1 MIWAIS
7 ASGNLVKTTS
17 MSLVSNVFNTSTYKP
32 KAKKK
37 GGLERFA
44 DTISAPF
51 EAVSNVLGLPQT
63 VETLAKPF
71 VETYAGVQALR
82 GKETS
87 RWTKEH
93 GLQTPE
99 TAALFDKRA
108 TDENLGALV
117 KQKKAEGYK
126 GAGATDIL
134 NVAALLPGGAFAKGA
149 KALGS
154 ASKVASGAEK
164 FLPTL
169 GRTLKETVPA
179 ATGWGAAYGA
189 AGAYDQGGS
198 LGDVGEG
205 ALIGGATGAAVGGGL
220 GVAGASIGSLAN
232 KASSLV
238 NKDARLKK
246 IIDTNSRALQKVS
259 DDNAQVRK
267 IVDHSMDSDVDVIK
281 KAAETNYLQGATDKE
296 GVIRSKQ
303 KGGGAERLEIDINV
317 NAGTVSEN
325 LARENRRVS
334 IDAVKQEMI
343 DALDSSTISSGEA
356 YTAALAKIEREIGG
370 MERFM
375 DGDRTIPVLKVHE
388 AKMYKGKN
396 LRKAFLDPDASQA
409 DKLITRVYKEL
420 IEKNTDSIDVKR
432 INQEL
437 SEAYALLNFIRA
449 LDGKRV
455 EGGKLGRYF
464 AQTVGAMVGSHF
476 GPIGSIV
483 GAEVGGSLRGA
494 QLGSV
499 FSKST
504 GKTLEVSDLMKEANA
519 LGKSPRP
526 TPEIIP
532 ESRRLAAPAM
542 TTPMADTS
550 GLLSQEEA
558 RAKLRS
564 YGVSVDDLA
573 PQSSKSLG
581 SLNTSQSKTTT
592 PTSIGISKSVAET
605 PKVDINSVES
615 LEAEITRRVEK
626 FRKEAGF
633 VAQRE
638 GAGVKMVTPDN
649 GLDSANTESFTKF
662 NLNRAKGNMKSQA
675 DSAKKYSQTML
686 YESDPEFRNIVDIHD
701 ALLESK
707 IVEAKTIPEVEALF
721 KMAEK
726 EEPVILNE
734 VKQYESN
741 TLDETPST
749 PPKDKGNGLGQESR
763 AAQGIVQPLKGS
775 TMERAL
781 ADIEEAKMLREN
793 APYQKDIAPDDIDT
807 MSKEYIDRHIKNSQD
822 WVDRQEKGTA
832 QVETKNAVLE
842 QNHNSSVLADKNYKE
857 WLRKQPDAIEKIKGF
872 QESASMITSTENKN
886 KFMQE
891 AKRKL
896 DNEFIPKYSNTLKK
910 SAQVDSPLLSEA
922 KKYKTAEDFVY
933 HTTPA
938 ENIFSIQKEGLKSGN
953 GQFGKGTYLTSTE
966 EEIKQFS
973 KDFDIQIRIKRDKL
987 SGLKENKTAYKDS
1000 KELLL
1005 PDSGTAL
1012 PVDILEVKTA
1022 NGKWK
1027 PMKDVK
1033 PSEFDGII
1041 NVYKADDLKKWW
1053 NKNSSSLTQAENDFI
1068 GGIFYSND
1076 EVGQVSSVKLNI
1088 TPSEKKRLDAIT
1100 KSQLLEIYKQA
1111 HGKPS
1116 IGKLDTKSNSLL
1128 SEAKKYKS
1136 ADEFVKA
1143 HGEPVYHGT
1152 LADFENFDGK
1162 KAGSNTEWA
1171 NAQFGTFFLDDATK
1185 AKEFPDLARMAGDD
1199 RTIRSKLNCLL
1210 R

>member
-1 MIWAIS
+1 
-7 ASGNLVKTTS
+7 

-134 NVAALLPGGAFAKGA
+134 NVASLAPGLGTFAKGT

-154 ASKVASGAEK
+154 ASKVASGAER

-169 GRTLKETVPA
+169 GKTLKETVPA
-179 ATGWGAAYGA
+179 GAAWGSAYGA

-198 LGDVGEG
+198 LSDIGEG

-232 KASSLV
+232 KAAGLV
-238 NKDARLKK
+238 NKDLRVKK
-246 IIDTNSRALQKVS
+246 IVDTNSRALRKVS
-259 DDNAQVRK
+259 DGNAQLRK
-267 IVDHSMDSDVDVIK
+267 LVDHSMDSGVDVVQ
-281 KAAETNYLQGATDKE
+281 KAAETNYLQGATDRE
-296 GVIRSKQ
+296 GIIRSKQ
-303 KGGGAERLEIDINV
+303 KGGGAERLEIDIGE

-325 LARENRRVS
+325 LARENRRIS

-343 DALDSSTISSGEA
+343 NALDSSTISSGEA

-437 SEAYALLNFIRA
+437 SEAYALLNFIKA

-532 ESRRLAAPAM
+532 ESRRLAAPAIV
-542 TTPMADTS
+542 TPSPADTSRLFTQEEARAYLGESARPKNRSMLQLGAPDVKTPVRDAS

-564 YGVSVDDLA
+564 YGVTVDDIA

-592 PTSIGISKSVAET
+592 PTSIGISKSVAEK
-605 PKVDINSVES
+605 PKVDINSIDS
-615 LEAEITRRVEK
+615 LSSEITRRLEK
-626 FRKEAGF
+626 FRSEAGI

-638 GAGVKMVTPDN
+638 GAGVKIVTPDN
-649 GLDSANTESFTKF
+649 GLDTPNTESFTKF

-675 DSAKKYSQTML
+675 DSAKKYAQTML
-686 YESDPEFRNIVDIHD
+686 YENDPEFRSLVDMKD
-701 ALLESK
+701 ALLETK
-707 IVEAKTIPEVEALF
+707 IVDAKTIPEVDEVFRIAD
-721 KMAEK
+721 K
-726 EEPVILNE
+726 EETMILNE
-734 VKQYESN
+734 TEQYAQAN
-741 TLDETPST
+741 PLNETPST
-749 PPKDKGNGLGQESR
+749 PKDNQGNGLGQE
-763 AAQGIVQPLKGS
+763 
-775 TMERAL
+775 
-781 ADIEEAKMLREN
+781 
-793 APYQKDIAPDDIDT
+793 
-807 MSKEYIDRHIKNSQD
+807 
-822 WVDRQEKGTA
+822 KGTSA
-832 QVETKNAVLE
+832 KALKAANKKQFDDAMMKDV
-842 QNHNSSVLADKNYKE
+842 ADHYK
-857 WLRKQPDAIEKIKGF
+857 
-872 QESASMITSTENKN
+872 S
-886 KFMQE
+886 
-891 AKRKL
+891 
-896 DNEFIPKYSNTLKK
+896 K
-910 SAQVDSPLLSEA
+910 SDSPLLSEA
-922 KKYKTAEDFVY
+922 KKYKTAEEFVEAQGEPIYHGTMSDFQEFD
-933 HTTPA
+933 T
-938 ENIFSIQKEGLKSGN
+938 KSPTEKFAGKAGTYFTSN
-953 GQFGKGTYLTSTE
+953 SGEALGFGK
-966 EEIKQFS
+966 
-973 KDFDIQIRIKRDKL
+973 
-987 SGLKENKTAYKDS
+987 N
-1000 KELLL
+1000 
-1005 PDSGTAL
+1005 
-1012 PVDILEVKTA
+1012 VKTVRLA
-1022 NGKWK
+1022 KDAKVKTVYEAKDKSTQEIGDAIFLAKREGYDAIVI
-1027 PMKDVK
+1027 KDVK
-1033 PSEFDGII
+1033 ILRTNKERFENAKRELPEAREKTDALVEKMLNGEITMDQYNNSSE
-1041 NVYKADDLKKWW
+1041 LKKLHELQ
-1053 NKNSSSLTQAENDFI
+1053 NEINPTHTVVFNNDKI
-1068 GGIFYSND
+1068 RTR
-1076 EVGQVSSVKLNI
+1076 Q
-1088 TPSEKKRLDAIT
+1088 
-1100 KSQLLEIYKQA
+1100 QLLDIYK
-1111 HGKPS
+1111 
-1116 IGKLDTKSNSLL
+1116 
-1128 SEAKKYKS
+1128 
-1136 ADEFVKA
+1136 KA
-1143 HGEPVYHGT
+1143 HGEGT
-1152 LADFENFDGK
+1152 GVPKSSLVVKETPKRAEIVDTAKPDYIKDIKVKIYKIASDRDTGGYEREILDELSKNLDKMPLSNFKDYVDMIRKSEVNNYIKEELTNIIKSYSK
-1162 KAGSNTEWA
+1162 KA
-1171 NAQFGTFFLDDATK
+1171 DDAI
-1185 AKEFPDLARMAGDD
+1185 LGAGSSGKS
-1199 RTIRSKLNCLL
+1199 RIGKL
-1210 R
+1210 RKK